1 MRTFWERVKHTL
13 LFELVLLL
21 ICTPVVGLVLNKSFS
36 HTGMFSLGLSI
47 AAMICNGLYNYAFDR
62 ILLFL
67 NRPLYPR
74 SFYFRCF
81 HSILFELCLIA
92 VTLPTLMWWLE
103 LSFLQA
109 LALDISFAL
118 FVPVY
123 ALIFNWIYDVLFPPS
138 GPLCLTRD

>member
-21 ICTPVVGLVLNKSFS
+21 LSTPIVALVLNKSFS
-36 HTGMFSLGLSI
+36 HTGMLSI
-47 AAMICNGLYNYAFDR
+47 GISAAAMICNGLYNYAFDK
-62 ILLFL
+62 ILISL

-81 HSILFELCLIA
+81 HSILFELCLLTI
-92 VTLPTLMWWLE
+92 TLPIVMWWLE
-103 LSFLQA
+103 LPFLQA

-123 ALIFNWIYDVLFPPS
+123 ALIFNWIYDLVFPP
-138 GPLCLTRD
+138 PELLCPTRN